1 MNETI
6 ILYYISPKVEKVL
19 KTSFIL
25 YCGNMIGFLNLF
37 KDMVTVQFLFEFVVI
52 LDTINDFRNDSK
64 FKNMIGIA
72 IILF

>member
-1 MNETI
+1 MNKTI

-25 YCGNMIGFLNLF
+25 HCGNMIGFLNLF